1 MTHLQ
6 KSTAAP
12 SQSGKPDIQP
22 GHQGGESDF
31 EKRLHRALLLHGPEA
46 ASRVHVIDFGRLRP
60 RFGERWERSLEK
72 IDAIATETIQR
83 HLAPEDVFSR
93 FGETSYLLVLARL
106 NPHDAQLKCLLV
118 AREIAR
124 RLVGSEGAAEEID
137 IEGIAIG
144 PKGELEFRK
153 ADDPQF
159 PALAGQGEL
168 APESHSTVEAG
179 CVAPGP
185 ALGDVQFVFR
195 PLLALR
201 GLVVSTYVCLPIRRT
216 RGIAFDS
223 GYEVL
228 PDPNDFHQ
236 VADLDLRT
244 AGRVALEAEGLA
256 HSGAQALLSLPVH
269 FETLAN
275 HQGRLPYLKFC
286 ARHLAGHAG
295 RLIFELVN
303 LPEGVPQS
311 RLIELTGML
320 RPTARAVIARFPLA
334 RKSFAACRA
343 AGLHAVGA
351 DIFHAEEDEAVLI
364 RKMDQFVEAASHEGL
379 KTYVHGIRT
388 VSLGTAAITSGFDY
402 VDGYA
407 LTSIAYAP
415 RQAERF
421 DLHTLYRTPLD
432 MEGGP

>member
-6 KSTAAP
+6 KSKPAP
-12 SQSGKPDIQP
+12 QKAGNAIVQNGCATDD
-22 GHQGGESDF
+22 GDF
-31 EKRLHRALLLHGPEA
+31 ESRLHHALLLHGPEA
-46 ASRVHVIDFGRLRP
+46 ASRVHVIDLGRLRP
-60 RFGERWERSLEK
+60 RFGDRWDRSLEK
-72 IDAIATETIQR
+72 IDAIAAETIQR

-93 FGETSYLLVLARL
+93 YGETSYLLVLARL

-124 RLVGSEGAAEEID
+124 RLVGSEGAAEDID
-137 IEGIAIG
+137 IEGAAIG

-153 ADDPQF
+153 AEDRSP
-159 PALAGQGEL
+159 PAA
-168 APESHSTVEAG
+168 EAG
-179 CVAPGP
+179 SVAPRP
-185 ALGDVQFVFR
+185 AQGDVQFVFR

-201 GLVVSTYVCLPIRRT
+201 GMVVSTYFCLPIRRT

-228 PDPNDFHQ
+228 PDPYDSHQ
-236 VADLDLRT
+236 IADLDLRT
-244 AGRVALEAEGLA
+244 VSRVALEAEEMA
-256 HSGAQALLSLPVH
+256 RSGTQALLSLPVH
-269 FETLAN
+269 FETLAG
-275 HQGRLPYLKFC
+275 HQGRLPYLKYC

-303 LPEGVPQS
+303 LPEGIPQS
-311 RLIELTGML
+311 RLIELAGML

-334 RKSFAACRA
+334 RKNFAACRA

-351 DIFHAEEDEAVLI
+351 DIFHAEEDETVLI
-364 RKMDQFVEAASHEGL
+364 RKMDEFVEAASREGL
-379 KTYVHGIRT
+379 KTYIHGIRT
-388 VSLGTAAITSGFDY
+388 VSLGTAAIASGFDY

-407 LTSIAYAP
+407 LSSIAYAP

-432 MEGGP
+432 LEGGP